1 MLLLLLCRSFPAAF
15 VLQQSHAAAN
25 SRNQYHRNP
34 MESILLN
41 NRQTYAPGYNN
52 AAAAAA
58 AAISMQ
64 PVGSHGQGNAPPPL
78 VRSASG
84 QGVNHL

>member
-1 MLLLLLCRSFPAAF
+1 
-15 VLQQSHAAAN
+15 
-25 SRNQYHRNP
+25 

-58 AAISMQ
+58 AAAAAISMQ
-64 PVGSHGQGNAPPPL
+64 PVGGHGQGNAPPPL
-78 VRSASG
+78 VRSAPG